1 MTNGHSGDRL
11 SWGDALFLYLERAGM
26 PLNIA
31 SVSILDGHIALE
43 EFTRFIES
51 KLPLLP
57 RYYQRVVVPPL
68 NIGLPVWEYDP
79 NFNVRNHVT
88 EAKLHRG
95 TEGELKAL
103 AGRIF
108 SNVMDRRRPLW
119 DFTLVNGLR
128 GNRSAL
134 ITRVHHCLADGIA
147 GVSVMNLLLDPSAV
161 PRPVRKRKPPRPRQ
175 RQNDPWT
182 QFLDGFLSSY
192 SNLLGR
198 ALSAYSDVSSIIAR
212 VASGDR
218 WPSGKVANLLPE
230 LTAPTE
236 RLFFNVTY
244 QGPQR
249 FAFAKI
255 PIADIKAIRQRC
267 GATFN
272 DVVLAMMT
280 STIARYCQ
288 LHGDKVKG
296 RSLRMMVPVNVRG
309 GDSPDELGNRIL
321 LLPVSVPLG
330 IQNPKRLL
338 AAAHERMEFLKS
350 AHIAEFFGLA
360 GGMVGAVPATL
371 QALVGPV
378 ASLLPIT
385 PFNLVCTN
393 IRGPEAPLY
402 LLGHQMLDWYPYVPV
417 GGEMALNCAILSYNG
432 FAYFGFSGD
441 VHAAPDLRRLEALL
455 KQSFAELKGT
465 ARPPQRKRKSEK
477 KPNQTKGTARSLS
490 AAELSPAVPEPPSTP
505 VLIPQL
511 EPTTKISSSD
521 NLAPAGLA
529 AD

>member
-31 SVSILDGHIALE
+31 SVSILDGQIELE

-57 RYYQRVVVPPL
+57 RYYQRVAVPPL
-68 NIGLPVWEYDP
+68 NIGLPVWENDP
-79 NFNVRNHVT
+79 NFDVCNHVT

-95 TEGELKAL
+95 TEAELKAL

-119 DFTLVNGLR
+119 DFTLVSGLCHGR
-128 GNRSAL
+128 TAL

-161 PRPVRKRKPPRPRQ
+161 PRTVRKKKPPRPRN

-198 ALSAYSDVSSIIAR
+198 ALNAYSDVSSIIAR

-218 WPSGKVANLLPE
+218 WPTGELTNLLPE

-244 QGPQR
+244 RGPQR
-249 FAFAKI
+249 FAFTKI
-255 PIADIKAIRQRC
+255 PIADIKAVRQRC

-272 DVVLAMMT
+272 DVVLALIT

-296 RSLRMMVPVNVRG
+296 RFLRMMVPVNVRG
-309 GDSPDELGNRIL
+309 ADSPSELGNRIL

-330 IQNPKRLL
+330 IQSPKRLL
-338 AAAHERMEFLKS
+338 TAAHERMELLKS
-350 AHIAEFFGLA
+350 AHIAEFFGVA
-360 GGMVGAVPATL
+360 GGMMGAVPATL

-402 LLGHQMLDWYPYVPV
+402 VLGHKMLDWYPYVPV

-441 VHAAPDLRRLEALL
+441 VHAAPDLRHLEALL
-455 KQSFAELKGT
+455 KQSFAELKAT
-465 ARPPQRKRKSEK
+465 LRPPQRERKSNK
-477 KPNQTKGTARSLS
+477 KPNQTKRAARSL
-490 AAELSPAVPEPPSTP
+490 AELSPPVPAPTPTP
-505 VLIPQL
+505 VLIPQP

-521 NLAPAGLA
+521 NFAPAGLA